1 MISYNNATN
10 NTQAKISIKEISI
23 KKLILSSLVFACIN
37 TSVEALENDG
47 SKPNDL
53 TPPKEVSQESQKNE
67 APKNEAPKNEVPKN
81 EVQRNEAQK
90 ETPQSN
96 QTPKEMKVKSVSYIG
111 LSYMSDMLANEI
123 VKIRVGDI
131 VDSKKID
138 TAVLALF
145 NQGYFK
151 DVYATF
157 EGGILEFHF
166 DEKARIAGVEI
177 KGYGTEKEKGE
188 LKSQMGIKK
197 GDTFDEQ
204 KLEHAKTA
212 LKTALEG
219 QGYYGSV
226 VEVRTQK
233 VSEGALLIVFDVNRG
248 DSIYIKQSIYEG
260 SAKLKRRM
268 IESLSAN
275 KQRDF
280 MGWMWG
286 LNDGKLRLDQLE
298 YDSLRIQ
305 DVYMRRGYLDAHI
318 SSPFLKTD
326 FSTHDAKLHY
336 KVKEGIQYR
345 ISDILIEIDNPVVP
359 LKTLEKALK
368 VKRKDVFN
376 IEHLR
381 ADAQI
386 LKTEIA
392 DKGYAFAVVK
402 PDLDKDEK
410 NGLVK
415 VIYRIEVGDMVYI
428 NDVIISGNQRTSDR
442 IIRRELL
449 LGPKDKYNLTKLR
462 NSENSLRR
470 LGFFSKVKIEEKRVN
485 SSLMDLLVS
494 VEEGRTGQLQFGLG
508 YGSYGGLMLNG
519 SVSERNLFGTGQS
532 MSLYANIATGGGR
545 SYPGMPRG
553 AGRMFAGNLSLTN
566 PRIFDS
572 WYSSTINLYAD
583 YRISYQYIQQGGGFG
598 VNVGRMLGN
607 RTHVSLGY
615 NLNVT
620 KLLGFSSP
628 LYNRYYSSVN
638 EVVAPRQCSTPA
650 SVIINR
656 LSGGR
661 TPLQPENCSNPGAI
675 TTSPEIKGIW
685 DRDYHTPI
693 TSSFTL
699 DVSYDNTDDYY
710 FPRNGVIFSSYATMS
725 GLPSSGTLNSW
736 NGLGGNVRNT
746 KVYGKFAAYHHLQ
759 KYLLID
765 LIARFKTQGGYIFRY
780 NTDDYLPLN
789 STFYMGGVT
798 TVRGFRNGSVTPKDE
813 FGLWLGGD
821 GIFTASTE
829 LSYGV
834 LKAAKMR
841 LAWFFDFGFLTFK
854 TPTRGS
860 FFYNAPFTTANF
872 KDYGV
877 IGAGFERATWRAST
891 GLQIEWI
898 SPMGPLVLIFPIAFF
913 NQWGDGN
920 GKKCKGLCFNP
931 NMGDYTQHFEF
942 SMGTRF

>member
-1 MISYNNATN
+1 M
-10 NTQAKISIKEISI
+10 
-23 KKLILSSLVFACIN
+23 KKLILSSLVFACMN

-53 TPPKEVSQESQKNE
+53 APPKEASQESQKNE
-67 APKNEAPKNEVPKN
+67 APKN

-90 ETPQSN
+90 ETPQSS
-96 QTPKEMKVKSVSYIG
+96 QTPKEMKVKSISYVG

-123 VKIRVGDI
+123 VKIRVGDM

-177 KGYGTEKEKGE
+177 KGYGTEKEKDG

-260 SAKLKRRM
+260 SDKLKRRV

-415 VIYRIEVGDMVYI
+415 VIYRIEVGDMVHI

-628 LYNRYYSSVN
+628 LYNRYYSSTKQIIIPSQPVC
-638 EVVAPRQCSTPA
+638 VSSLGLLLGLRQVQSCSTPG
-650 SVIINR
+650 STRV
-656 LSGGR
+656 GQ
-661 TPLQPENCSNPGAI
+661 TPPVTGL
-675 TTSPEIKGIW
+675 W

-780 NTDDYLPLN
+780 NTEDYLPLN

-798 TVRGFRNGSVTPKDE
+798 TVRGFRNGSITPKDE

-860 FFYNAPFTTANF
+860 FFYNAPTTTANF

-931 NMGDYTQHFEF
+931 NMDDYTQHFEF

>member
-1 MISYNNATN
+1 M
-10 NTQAKISIKEISI
+10 
-23 KKLILSSLVFACIN
+23 KKFILSSLVFACIN

-47 SKPNDL
+47 SKPSDL
-53 TPPKEVSQESQKNE
+53 TPPKEASQETPKSESQK
-67 APKNEAPKNEVPKN
+67 
-81 EVQRNEAQK
+81 NEAQK
-90 ETPQSN
+90 ETPQSS
-96 QTPKEMKVKSVSYIG
+96 QTPKEMKVKSISYVG

-177 KGYGTEKEKGE
+177 KGYGTEKEKDG

-226 VEVRTQK
+226 VEVRTEK

-298 YDSLRIQ
+298 YDSMRIQ

-628 LYNRYYSSVN
+628 LYNRYYSSTKQIIIPSQPVC
-638 EVVAPRQCSTPA
+638 VSSLGLLLGLRQVQSCSTPG
-650 SVIINR
+650 STRV
-656 LSGGR
+656 GQ
-661 TPLQPENCSNPGAI
+661 TPPVTGL
-675 TTSPEIKGIW
+675 W

-780 NTDDYLPLN
+780 NTEDYLPLN

-798 TVRGFRNGSVTPKDE
+798 TVRGFRNGSITPKDE

-860 FFYNAPFTTANF
+860 FFYNAPTTTANF

-931 NMGDYTQHFEF
+931 NMDDYTQHFEF

>member
-1 MISYNNATN
+1 M
-10 NTQAKISIKEISI
+10 

-47 SKPNDL
+47 SKSNDL
-53 TPPKEVSQESQKNE
+53 TPPKEASQESQRNE
-67 APKNEAPKNEVPKN
+67 APK
-81 EVQRNEAQK
+81 
-90 ETPQSN
+90 ETSQAN
-96 QTPKEMKVKSVSYIG
+96 QTPKEMKVKSISYIG

-157 EGGILEFHF
+157 ESGILEFHF

-177 KGYGTEKEKGE
+177 KGYGTEKEKDG

-583 YRISYQYIQQGGGFG
+583 YRISYQYVQQGGGFG

-628 LYNRYYSSVN
+628 LYNRYYSSTKQIIIPSQPVC
-638 EVVAPRQCSTPA
+638 VSSLGLLLGLRQVQSCSTPG
-650 SVIINR
+650 STRV
-656 LSGGR
+656 GQ
-661 TPLQPENCSNPGAI
+661 TPPVTGL
-675 TTSPEIKGIW
+675 W

-780 NTDDYLPLN
+780 NTEDYLPLN

-798 TVRGFRNGSVTPKDE
+798 TVRGFRNGSITPKDE

-860 FFYNAPFTTANF
+860 FFYNAPTTTANF

-931 NMGDYTQHFEF
+931 NMDDYTQHFEF

>member
-1 MISYNNATN
+1 M
-10 NTQAKISIKEISI
+10 
-23 KKLILSSLVFACIN
+23 N

-53 TPPKEVSQESQKNE
+53 TPPKEASQES
-67 APKNEAPKNEVPKN
+67 PKN

-96 QTPKEMKVKSVSYIG
+96 QTPKEMKVKSISYVG

-177 KGYGTEKEKGE
+177 KGYGTEKEKDG

-226 VEVRTQK
+226 VEVRTEK

-485 SSLMDLLVS
+485 SSLMDLLVN

-628 LYNRYYSSVN
+628 LYNRYYSSTKQIIIPSQPVC
-638 EVVAPRQCSTPA
+638 VSSLGLLLGLRQVQSCSTPG
-650 SVIINR
+650 STRV
-656 LSGGR
+656 GQ
-661 TPLQPENCSNPGAI
+661 TPPVTGL
-675 TTSPEIKGIW
+675 W

-780 NTDDYLPLN
+780 NTEDYLPLN

-798 TVRGFRNGSVTPKDE
+798 TVRGFRNGSITPKDE

-860 FFYNAPFTTANF
+860 FFYNAPTTTANF

-931 NMGDYTQHFEF
+931 NMDDYTQRFEF

>member
-1 MISYNNATN
+1 M
-10 NTQAKISIKEISI
+10 
-23 KKLILSSLVFACIN
+23 N

-47 SKPNDL
+47 SKPSDL
-53 TPPKEVSQESQKNE
+53 TPPKEASQESQ
-67 APKNEAPKNEVPKN
+67 
-81 EVQRNEAQK
+81 RNETQK

-96 QTPKEMKVKSVSYIG
+96 QTPKEMKVKSISYVG

-123 VKIRVGDI
+123 VKIRVGDM

-177 KGYGTEKEKGE
+177 KGYGTEKEKDG

-226 VEVRTQK
+226 VEVRTEK

-628 LYNRYYSSVN
+628 LYNRYYSSTKQIIIPSQPVC
-638 EVVAPRQCSTPA
+638 VSSLGLLLGLRQVQSCSTPG
-650 SVIINR
+650 STRV
-656 LSGGR
+656 GQ
-661 TPLQPENCSNPGAI
+661 TPPVTGL
-675 TTSPEIKGIW
+675 W

-780 NTDDYLPLN
+780 NTEDYLPLN

-798 TVRGFRNGSVTPKDE
+798 TVRGFRNGSITPKDG

-860 FFYNAPFTTANF
+860 FFYNAPTTTANF

-931 NMGDYTQHFEF
+931 NMDDYTQHFEF

>member
-1 MISYNNATN
+1 MLLT
-10 NTQAKISIKEISI
+10 TLKLKSIKEISI
-23 KKLILSSLVFACIN
+23 KKFILSSLVFACMN

-53 TPPKEVSQESQKNE
+53 TPPKEASQESQKNE
-67 APKNEAPKNEVPKN
+67 TPKN

-96 QTPKEMKVKSVSYIG
+96 QTPKEMKVKSISYVG

-177 KGYGTEKEKGE
+177 KGYGTEKEKDGI
-188 LKSQMGIKK
+188 KSQMGIKK

-226 VEVRTQK
+226 VEVRTEK

-260 SAKLKRRM
+260 SDKLKRRM

-298 YDSLRIQ
+298 YDSMRIQ

-628 LYNRYYSSVN
+628 LYNRYYSSTKQIIIPSQPVC
-638 EVVAPRQCSTPA
+638 VSSLGLLLGLRQVQSCSTPG
-650 SVIINR
+650 STRV
-656 LSGGR
+656 GQ
-661 TPLQPENCSNPGAI
+661 TPPVTGL
-675 TTSPEIKGIW
+675 W

-780 NTDDYLPLN
+780 NTEDYLPLN

-798 TVRGFRNGSVTPKDE
+798 TVRGFRNGSITPKDE

-860 FFYNAPFTTANF
+860 FFYNAPTTTANF

-931 NMGDYTQHFEF
+931 NMDDYTQHFEF

>member
-1 MISYNNATN
+1 M
-10 NTQAKISIKEISI
+10 
-23 KKLILSSLVFACIN
+23 KKFILSSLVFACMN

-53 TPPKEVSQESQKNE
+53 TPPKEASQESQRNE
-67 APKNEAPKNEVPKN
+67 APKN
-81 EVQRNEAQK
+81 EVQRNETQK
-90 ETPQSN
+90 ETPQSS
-96 QTPKEMKVKSVSYIG
+96 QTPKEMKVKSISYVG

-177 KGYGTEKEKGE
+177 KGYGTEKEKDG

-226 VEVRTQK
+226 VEVRTEK

-553 AGRMFAGNLSLTN
+553 AGRMFTGNLSLTN

-628 LYNRYYSSVN
+628 LYNRYYSSTKQIIIPSQPVC
-638 EVVAPRQCSTPA
+638 VSSLGLLLGLRQVQSCSTPG
-650 SVIINR
+650 STRV
-656 LSGGR
+656 GQ
-661 TPLQPENCSNPGAI
+661 TPPVTGL
-675 TTSPEIKGIW
+675 W

-780 NTDDYLPLN
+780 NTEDYLPLN

-798 TVRGFRNGSVTPKDE
+798 TVRGFRNGSITPKDE

-860 FFYNAPFTTANF
+860 FFYNAPTTTANF

-931 NMGDYTQHFEF
+931 NMDDYTQHFEF

>member
-1 MISYNNATN
+1 MLLT
-10 NTQAKISIKEISI
+10 TLKLKSIKEISI
-23 KKLILSSLVFACIN
+23 KKFILSSLVFACMN

-53 TPPKEVSQESQKNE
+53 TPPKEASQESQRNE
-67 APKNEAPKNEVPKN
+67 APKN

-96 QTPKEMKVKSVSYIG
+96 QTPKEMKVKSISYVG

-177 KGYGTEKEKGE
+177 KGYGTEKEKDG

-628 LYNRYYSSVN
+628 LYNRYYSSTKQIIIPSQPVC
-638 EVVAPRQCSTPA
+638 VSSLGLLLGLRQVQSCSTPG
-650 SVIINR
+650 STRV
-656 LSGGR
+656 GQ
-661 TPLQPENCSNPGAI
+661 TPPVTGL
-675 TTSPEIKGIW
+675 W

-780 NTDDYLPLN
+780 NTEDYLPLN

-798 TVRGFRNGSVTPKDE
+798 TVRGFRNGSITPKDE

-860 FFYNAPFTTANF
+860 FFYNAPTTTANF

-898 SPMGPLVLIFPIAFF
+898 SPMGPLVLIFPLAFF

-931 NMGDYTQHFEF
+931 NMDDYTQRFEF

>member
-1 MISYNNATN
+1 M
-10 NTQAKISIKEISI
+10 
-23 KKLILSSLVFACIN
+23 KKLILFSLVFACIN

-53 TPPKEVSQESQKNE
+53 TPPKEASQESQRNE
-67 APKNEAPKNEVPKN
+67 AQRNEAQRNEAQRN
-81 EVQRNEAQK
+81 EAQRNEAQK

-96 QTPKEMKVKSVSYIG
+96 QTPKEMKVKSISYVG

-157 EGGILEFHF
+157 ESGILEFHF

-177 KGYGTEKEKGE
+177 KGYGTEKEKDG

-226 VEVRTQK
+226 VEVRTEK

-628 LYNRYYSSVN
+628 LYNRYYSSTKQIIIPSQPVC
-638 EVVAPRQCSTPA
+638 VSSLGLLLGLRQVQSCSTPG
-650 SVIINR
+650 STRV
-656 LSGGR
+656 GQ
-661 TPLQPENCSNPGAI
+661 TPPVTGL
-675 TTSPEIKGIW
+675 W

-798 TVRGFRNGSVTPKDE
+798 TVRGFRNGSITPKDE

-860 FFYNAPFTTANF
+860 FFYNAPTTTANF

-931 NMGDYTQHFEF
+931 NMDDYTQHFEF

>member
-1 MISYNNATN
+1 M
-10 NTQAKISIKEISI
+10 
-23 KKLILSSLVFACIN
+23 N

-53 TPPKEVSQESQKNE
+53 TPPKEASQES
-67 APKNEAPKNEVPKN
+67 PKNEAPKN
-81 EVQRNEAQK
+81 EVQRNEAQN
-90 ETPQSN
+90 ETSQSN
-96 QTPKEMKVKSVSYIG
+96 QTPKEMKVKSISYVG

-226 VEVRTQK
+226 VEVRTEK

-628 LYNRYYSSVN
+628 LYNRYYSSTKQIIIPSQPVC
-638 EVVAPRQCSTPA
+638 VSSLGLLLGLRQVQSCSTPG
-650 SVIINR
+650 STRV
-656 LSGGR
+656 GQ
-661 TPLQPENCSNPGAI
+661 TPPVTGL
-675 TTSPEIKGIW
+675 W

-780 NTDDYLPLN
+780 NTEDYLPLN

-798 TVRGFRNGSVTPKDE
+798 TVRGFRNGSITPKDE

-860 FFYNAPFTTANF
+860 FFYNAPTTTANF

-913 NQWGDGN
+913 NQWGNGN
-920 GKKCKGLCFNP
+920 GKNCKGLCFNP
-931 NMGDYTQHFEF
+931 NMDDYTQHFEF

>member
-1 MISYNNATN
+1 M
-10 NTQAKISIKEISI
+10 
-23 KKLILSSLVFACIN
+23 N

-53 TPPKEVSQESQKNE
+53 TPPKEASQESQKNE
-67 APKNEAPKNEVPKN
+67 APKN

-96 QTPKEMKVKSVSYIG
+96 QTPKEMKVKSISYIG

-177 KGYGTEKEKGE
+177 KGYGTEKEKDG

-226 VEVRTQK
+226 VEVRTEK

-298 YDSLRIQ
+298 YDSMRIQ

-628 LYNRYYSSVN
+628 LYNRYYSSTKQIIIPSQPVC
-638 EVVAPRQCSTPA
+638 VSSLGLLLGLRQVQSCSTPG
-650 SVIINR
+650 STRV
-656 LSGGR
+656 GQ
-661 TPLQPENCSNPGAI
+661 TPPVTGL
-675 TTSPEIKGIW
+675 W

-780 NTDDYLPLN
+780 NTEDYLPLN

-798 TVRGFRNGSVTPKDE
+798 TVRGFRNGSITPKDE

-860 FFYNAPFTTANF
+860 FFYNAPTTTANF

-931 NMGDYTQHFEF
+931 NMDDYTQHFEF

>member
-1 MISYNNATN
+1 M
-10 NTQAKISIKEISI
+10 
-23 KKLILSSLVFACIN
+23 KKFILSSLVFACIN

-53 TPPKEVSQESQKNE
+53 TPPKEASQES
-67 APKNEAPKNEVPKN
+67 PKNETPKN

-96 QTPKEMKVKSVSYIG
+96 QTPKEMKVKSISYVG

-177 KGYGTEKEKGE
+177 KGYGTEKEKDG

-226 VEVRTQK
+226 VEVRTEK

-298 YDSLRIQ
+298 YDSMRIQ

-628 LYNRYYSSVN
+628 LYNRYYSSTKQIIIPSQPVC
-638 EVVAPRQCSTPA
+638 VSSLGLLLGLRQVQSCSTPG
-650 SVIINR
+650 STRV
-656 LSGGR
+656 GQ
-661 TPLQPENCSNPGAI
+661 TPPVTGL
-675 TTSPEIKGIW
+675 W

-746 KVYGKFAAYHHLQ
+746 KIYGKFAAYHHLQ

-780 NTDDYLPLN
+780 NTNDYLPLN

-798 TVRGFRNGSVTPKDE
+798 TVRGFRNGSITPKDE

-860 FFYNAPFTTANF
+860 FFYNAPTTTANF

-931 NMGDYTQHFEF
+931 NMDDYTQHFEF

>member
-1 MISYNNATN
+1 M
-10 NTQAKISIKEISI
+10 
-23 KKLILSSLVFACIN
+23 KKFILSSLVFACMN

-67 APKNEAPKNEVPKN
+67 APKNE
-81 EVQRNEAQK
+81 VQRNEAQK
-90 ETPQSN
+90 ETLQSN
-96 QTPKEMKVKSVSYIG
+96 QTPKEMKVKSISYVG

-177 KGYGTEKEKGE
+177 KGYGTEKEKDG

-226 VEVRTQK
+226 VEVRTEK

-628 LYNRYYSSVN
+628 LYNRYYSSTKQIIIPSQPVC
-638 EVVAPRQCSTPA
+638 VSSLGLLLGLRQVQSCSTPG
-650 SVIINR
+650 STRV
-656 LSGGR
+656 GQ
-661 TPLQPENCSNPGAI
+661 TPPVTGL
-675 TTSPEIKGIW
+675 W

-780 NTDDYLPLN
+780 NTEDYLPLN

-798 TVRGFRNGSVTPKDE
+798 TVRGFRNGSITPKDE

-860 FFYNAPFTTANF
+860 FFYNAPTTTANF

-931 NMGDYTQHFEF
+931 NMDDYTQHFEF
-942 SMGTRF
+942 SIGTRF

>member
-1 MISYNNATN
+1 M
-10 NTQAKISIKEISI
+10 

-53 TPPKEVSQESQKNE
+53 TPPKEVSQE
-67 APKNEAPKNEVPKN
+67 APKNEAPK
-81 EVQRNEAQK
+81 
-90 ETPQSN
+90 ETSQSN
-96 QTPKEMKVKSVSYIG
+96 QTPKEMKVKSISYVG

-177 KGYGTEKEKGE
+177 KGYGTEKEKDG

-628 LYNRYYSSVN
+628 LYNRYYSSTKQIIIPSQPVC
-638 EVVAPRQCSTPA
+638 VSSLGLLLGLRQVQSCSTPG
-650 SVIINR
+650 STRV
-656 LSGGR
+656 GQ
-661 TPLQPENCSNPGAI
+661 TPPVTGL
-675 TTSPEIKGIW
+675 W

-780 NTDDYLPLN
+780 NTEDYLPLN

-798 TVRGFRNGSVTPKDE
+798 TVRGFRNGSITPKDE

-860 FFYNAPFTTANF
+860 FFYNAPTTTANF

-931 NMGDYTQHFEF
+931 NMDDYTQHFEF

>member
-1 MISYNNATN
+1 M
-10 NTQAKISIKEISI
+10 
-23 KKLILSSLVFACIN
+23 KKFILSSLVFACIN
-37 TSVEALENDG
+37 TSVEALENNG
-47 SKPNDL
+47 SKPSDL
-53 TPPKEVSQESQKNE
+53 TPPKEAEAQKN
-67 APKNEAPKNEVPKN
+67 K
-81 EVQRNEAQK
+81 AQK
-90 ETPQSN
+90 ETPQSS
-96 QTPKEMKVKSVSYIG
+96 QTPKEMKVKSISYVG

-177 KGYGTEKEKGE
+177 KGYGTEKEKDG

-226 VEVRTQK
+226 VEVRTEK

-298 YDSLRIQ
+298 YDSMRIQ

-628 LYNRYYSSVN
+628 LYNRYYSSTKQIIIPSQPVC
-638 EVVAPRQCSTPA
+638 VSSLGLLLGLRQVQSCSTPG
-650 SVIINR
+650 STRV
-656 LSGGR
+656 GQ
-661 TPLQPENCSNPGAI
+661 TPPVTGL
-675 TTSPEIKGIW
+675 W

-780 NTDDYLPLN
+780 NTEDYLPLN

-798 TVRGFRNGSVTPKDE
+798 TVRGFRNGSITPKDE

-860 FFYNAPFTTANF
+860 FFYNAPTTTANF

-931 NMGDYTQHFEF
+931 NMDDYTQHFEF

>member
-1 MISYNNATN
+1 MLLT
-10 NTQAKISIKEISI
+10 TLKLKSIEEISI
-23 KKLILSSLVFACIN
+23 KKFILSSLVFACIN

-53 TPPKEVSQESQKNE
+53 TPPKEASQKS
-67 APKNEAPKNEVPKN
+67 PKNEAPNE
-81 EVQRNEAQK
+81 
-90 ETPQSN
+90 TSQSN
-96 QTPKEMKVKSVSYIG
+96 QTPKEMKVKSISYIG

-157 EGGILEFHF
+157 ENGILEFHF

-177 KGYGTEKEKGE
+177 KGYGTEKEKDG

-260 SAKLKRRM
+260 SDKLKRRV

-336 KVKEGIQYR
+336 KVKEGVQYR

-415 VIYRIEVGDMVYI
+415 VIYRIEVGDMVHI

-628 LYNRYYSSVN
+628 LYNRYYSSTKQIIIPSQPVC
-638 EVVAPRQCSTPA
+638 VSSLGLLLGLRQVQSCSTPG
-650 SVIINR
+650 STRV
-656 LSGGR
+656 GQ
-661 TPLQPENCSNPGAI
+661 TPPVTGL
-675 TTSPEIKGIW
+675 W

-780 NTDDYLPLN
+780 NTEDYLPLN

-798 TVRGFRNGSVTPKDE
+798 TVRGFRNGSITPKDE

-860 FFYNAPFTTANF
+860 FFYNAPVTPANF

-931 NMGDYTQHFEF
+931 NMDDYTQHFEF

>member
-1 MISYNNATN
+1 M
-10 NTQAKISIKEISI
+10 
-23 KKLILSSLVFACIN
+23 KKFILSSLVFACIN

-53 TPPKEVSQESQKNE
+53 TPPKEASQESQRNE
-67 APKNEAPKNEVPKN
+67 APRNEAP
-81 EVQRNEAQK
+81 K
-90 ETPQSN
+90 ETPQSS
-96 QTPKEMKVKSVSYIG
+96 QTPKEMKVKSISYVG

-177 KGYGTEKEKGE
+177 KGYGTEKEKDG

-226 VEVRTQK
+226 VEVRTEK

-298 YDSLRIQ
+298 YDSMRIQ

-628 LYNRYYSSVN
+628 LYNRYYSSTKQIIIPSQPVC
-638 EVVAPRQCSTPA
+638 VSSLGLLLGLRQVQSCSTPG
-650 SVIINR
+650 STRV
-656 LSGGR
+656 GQ
-661 TPLQPENCSNPGAI
+661 TPPVTGL
-675 TTSPEIKGIW
+675 W

-780 NTDDYLPLN
+780 NTEDYLPLN

-798 TVRGFRNGSVTPKDE
+798 TVRGFRNGSITPKDE

-860 FFYNAPFTTANF
+860 FFYNAPTTTANF

-931 NMGDYTQHFEF
+931 NMDDYTQRFEF

>member
-1 MISYNNATN
+1 M
-10 NTQAKISIKEISI
+10 
-23 KKLILSSLVFACIN
+23 N

-47 SKPNDL
+47 SKSNDL
-53 TPPKEVSQESQKNE
+53 TPPKEVSQESQRNE
-67 APKNEAPKNEVPKN
+67 APK
-81 EVQRNEAQK
+81 NEAQK

-96 QTPKEMKVKSVSYIG
+96 QTPKEMKVKSISYVG

-157 EGGILEFHF
+157 ESGILEFHF

-177 KGYGTEKEKGE
+177 KGYGTEKEKDG

-226 VEVRTQK
+226 VEVRTEK

-298 YDSLRIQ
+298 YDSMRIQ

-628 LYNRYYSSVN
+628 LYNRYYSSTKQIIIPSQPVC
-638 EVVAPRQCSTPA
+638 VSSLGLLLGLRQVQSCSTPG
-650 SVIINR
+650 STRV
-656 LSGGR
+656 GQ
-661 TPLQPENCSNPGAI
+661 TPPVTGL
-675 TTSPEIKGIW
+675 W

-780 NTDDYLPLN
+780 NTEDYLPLN

-798 TVRGFRNGSVTPKDE
+798 TVRGFRNGSITPKDE

-860 FFYNAPFTTANF
+860 FFYNAPTTTANF

-931 NMGDYTQHFEF
+931 NMDDYTQHFEF

>member
-1 MISYNNATN
+1 MLLT
-10 NTQAKISIKEISI
+10 TLKLKSIKEISI
-23 KKLILSSLVFACIN
+23 KKFILLSLVFACIN

-53 TPPKEVSQESQKNE
+53 TPPKEASQESQRNE
-67 APKNEAPKNEVPKN
+67 APKN

-96 QTPKEMKVKSVSYIG
+96 QTPKEMKVKSISYVG

-177 KGYGTEKEKGE
+177 KGYGTEKEKDG

-226 VEVRTQK
+226 VEVRTEK

-260 SAKLKRRM
+260 STKLKRRM

-298 YDSLRIQ
+298 YDSMRIQ

-628 LYNRYYSSVN
+628 LYNRYYSSTKQIIIPSQPVC
-638 EVVAPRQCSTPA
+638 VSSLGLLLGLRQVQSCSTPG
-650 SVIINR
+650 STRV
-656 LSGGR
+656 GQ
-661 TPLQPENCSNPGAI
+661 TPPVTGL
-675 TTSPEIKGIW
+675 W

-780 NTDDYLPLN
+780 NTEDYLPLN

-798 TVRGFRNGSVTPKDE
+798 TVRGFRNGSITPKDE

-860 FFYNAPFTTANF
+860 FFYNAPTTTANF

-931 NMGDYTQHFEF
+931 NMDDYTQHFEF

>member
-1 MISYNNATN
+1 MLPT
-10 NTQAKISIKEISI
+10 TLKLKSIKEISI
-23 KKLILSSLVFACIN
+23 KKFILSSLVFACMN

-53 TPPKEVSQESQKNE
+53 TPPKEASQESQRNE
-67 APKNEAPKNEVPKN
+67 APKN

-96 QTPKEMKVKSVSYIG
+96 QTPKEMKVKSISYVG

-177 KGYGTEKEKGE
+177 KGYGTEKEKDG

-226 VEVRTQK
+226 VEVRTEK

-298 YDSLRIQ
+298 YDSMRIQ

-628 LYNRYYSSVN
+628 LYNRYYSSTKQIIIPSQPVC
-638 EVVAPRQCSTPA
+638 VSSLGLLLGLRQVQSCSTPG
-650 SVIINR
+650 STRV
-656 LSGGR
+656 GQ
-661 TPLQPENCSNPGAI
+661 TPPVTGL
-675 TTSPEIKGIW
+675 W

-780 NTDDYLPLN
+780 NTEDYLPLN

-798 TVRGFRNGSVTPKDE
+798 TVRGFRNGSITPKDE

-860 FFYNAPFTTANF
+860 FFYNAPTTTANF

-931 NMGDYTQHFEF
+931 NMDDYTQHFEF

>member
-1 MISYNNATN
+1 M
-10 NTQAKISIKEISI
+10 
-23 KKLILSSLVFACIN
+23 N

-53 TPPKEVSQESQKNE
+53 TPPKEAE
-67 APKNEAPKNEVPKN
+67 APK
-81 EVQRNEAQK
+81 NEAQK
-90 ETPQSN
+90 ETPQSS
-96 QTPKEMKVKSVSYIG
+96 QTPKEMKVKSISYIG

-177 KGYGTEKEKGE
+177 KGYGTEKEKDG

-226 VEVRTQK
+226 VEVRTEK

-298 YDSLRIQ
+298 YDSMRIQ

-628 LYNRYYSSVN
+628 LYNRYYSSTKQIIIPSQPVC
-638 EVVAPRQCSTPA
+638 VSSLGLLLGLRQVQSCSTPG
-650 SVIINR
+650 STRV
-656 LSGGR
+656 GQ
-661 TPLQPENCSNPGAI
+661 TPPVTGL
-675 TTSPEIKGIW
+675 W

-798 TVRGFRNGSVTPKDE
+798 TVRGFRNGSITPKDE

-860 FFYNAPFTTANF
+860 FFYNAPTTTANF

-931 NMGDYTQHFEF
+931 NMDDYTQHFEF

>member
-1 MISYNNATN
+1 M
-10 NTQAKISIKEISI
+10 
-23 KKLILSSLVFACIN
+23 KKFILSSLVFACIN
-37 TSVEALENDG
+37 TGVEALENDG

-53 TPPKEVSQESQKNE
+53 TPPKEASQESQRNE
-67 APKNEAPKNEVPKN
+67 APKN
-81 EVQRNEAQK
+81 EVQRNEAQNQ
-90 ETPQSN
+90 TSQSN
-96 QTPKEMKVKSVSYIG
+96 QTPKEMKVKSISYIG

-123 VKIRVGDI
+123 VKIRVGDM

-157 EGGILEFHF
+157 ENGILEFHF

-177 KGYGTEKEKGE
+177 KGYGTEKEKDG

-260 SAKLKRRM
+260 SDKLKRRV

-359 LKTLEKALK
+359 LKTLEKVLK

-628 LYNRYYSSVN
+628 LYNRYYSSTKQIIIPSQPVC
-638 EVVAPRQCSTPA
+638 VSSLGLLLGLRQVQSCSTPG
-650 SVIINR
+650 STRV
-656 LSGGR
+656 GQ
-661 TPLQPENCSNPGAI
+661 TPPVTGL
-675 TTSPEIKGIW
+675 W

-780 NTDDYLPLN
+780 NTEDYLPLN

-798 TVRGFRNGSVTPKDE
+798 TVRGFRNGSITPKDE

-860 FFYNAPFTTANF
+860 FFYNAPTTTANF

-931 NMGDYTQHFEF
+931 NMDDYTQHFEF
-942 SMGTRF
+942 SIGTRF

>member
-1 MISYNNATN
+1 M
-10 NTQAKISIKEISI
+10 
-23 KKLILSSLVFACIN
+23 N
-37 TSVEALENDG
+37 TSVEALENNG

-53 TPPKEVSQESQKNE
+53 TPPKEASQESQKNE
-67 APKNEAPKNEVPKN
+67 APKN

-96 QTPKEMKVKSVSYIG
+96 QTPKEMKVKSISYIG

-177 KGYGTEKEKGE
+177 KGYGTEKEKDG

-226 VEVRTQK
+226 VEVRTEK

-598 VNVGRMLGN
+598 VNIGRMLGN

-615 NLNVT
+615 NLNIT

-628 LYNRYYSSVN
+628 LYNRYYSSTKQIIIPSQPVC
-638 EVVAPRQCSTPA
+638 VSSLGLLLGLRQVQSCSTPG
-650 SVIINR
+650 STRV
-656 LSGGR
+656 GQ
-661 TPLQPENCSNPGAI
+661 TPPVTGL
-675 TTSPEIKGIW
+675 W

-780 NTDDYLPLN
+780 NTEDYLPLN

-798 TVRGFRNGSVTPKDE
+798 TVRGFRNGSITPKDE

-860 FFYNAPFTTANF
+860 FFYNAPTTTANF

-931 NMGDYTQHFEF
+931 NMDDYTQRFEF

>member
-1 MISYNNATN
+1 M
-10 NTQAKISIKEISI
+10 
-23 KKLILSSLVFACIN
+23 N
-37 TSVEALENDG
+37 TSVEALENNG

-53 TPPKEVSQESQKNE
+53 ASPKEVSQE
-67 APKNEAPKNEVPKN
+67 APKN

-90 ETPQSN
+90 ETPQSS
-96 QTPKEMKVKSVSYIG
+96 QTPKEMKVKSISYVG

-177 KGYGTEKEKGE
+177 KGYGTEKEKDG

-226 VEVRTQK
+226 VEVRTEK

-298 YDSLRIQ
+298 YDSMRIQ

-628 LYNRYYSSVN
+628 LYNRYYSSTKQIIIPSQPVC
-638 EVVAPRQCSTPA
+638 VSSLGLLLGLRQVQSCSTPG
-650 SVIINR
+650 STRV
-656 LSGGR
+656 GQ
-661 TPLQPENCSNPGAI
+661 TPPVTGL
-675 TTSPEIKGIW
+675 W

-780 NTDDYLPLN
+780 NTEDYLPLN

-798 TVRGFRNGSVTPKDE
+798 TVRGFRNGSITPKDE

-860 FFYNAPFTTANF
+860 FFYNAPTTTANF

-931 NMGDYTQHFEF
+931 NMDDYTQHFEF

>member
-1 MISYNNATN
+1 M
-10 NTQAKISIKEISI
+10 
-23 KKLILSSLVFACIN
+23 KKFILSSLVFACIN
-37 TSVEALENDG
+37 TSVEALENGG

-53 TPPKEVSQESQKNE
+53 TPPKEASQESQRNE
-67 APKNEAPKNEVPKN
+67 APKN

-96 QTPKEMKVKSVSYIG
+96 QTPKEMKVKSVSYVG

-177 KGYGTEKEKGE
+177 KGYGTEKEKDG

-226 VEVRTQK
+226 VEVRTEK

-298 YDSLRIQ
+298 YDSMRIQ

-628 LYNRYYSSVN
+628 LYNRYYSSTKQIIIPSQPVC
-638 EVVAPRQCSTPA
+638 VSSLGLLLGLRQVQSCSIPGSTRVGQTPP
-650 SVIINR
+650 VTG
-656 LSGGR
+656 L
-661 TPLQPENCSNPGAI
+661 
-675 TTSPEIKGIW
+675 W

-693 TSSFTL
+693 ISSFTL

-780 NTDDYLPLN
+780 NTEDYLPLN

-798 TVRGFRNGSVTPKDE
+798 TVRGFRNGSITPKDE

-860 FFYNAPFTTANF
+860 FFYNAPTTTANF

-931 NMGDYTQHFEF
+931 NMDDYTQHFEF

>member
-1 MISYNNATN
+1 MYGSVGAKAIESQSSPISANSLLQGDSSSAPIPKEERVKSISY
-10 NTQAKISIKEISI
+10 
-23 KKLILSSLVFACIN
+23 V
-37 TSVEALENDG
+37 
-47 SKPNDL
+47 
-53 TPPKEVSQESQKNE
+53 
-67 APKNEAPKNEVPKN
+67 
-81 EVQRNEAQK
+81 
-90 ETPQSN
+90 
-96 QTPKEMKVKSVSYIG
+96 G

-123 VKIRVGDI
+123 VKIRIGDI
-131 VDSKKID
+131 LDSKKID

-157 EGGILEFHF
+157 ENGMLEFHF
-166 DEKARIAGVEI
+166 DEKPRIAGVEI
-177 KGYGTEKEKGE
+177 KGYGSEKEKE
-188 LKSQMGIKK
+188 TIKSQMGIKK
-197 GDTFDEQ
+197 GDTFDDQ
-204 KLEHAKTA
+204 KLEHAKAT
-212 LKTALEG
+212 LKAALES

-226 VEVRTQK
+226 VEARKEK
-233 VSEGALLIVFDVNRG
+233 VSEGAFLVVFDVNKG
-248 DSIYIKQSIYEG
+248 GSIHIKQSIYEG
-260 SAKLKRRM
+260 SAKLKHRV

-275 KQRDF
+275 KQRDPL
-280 MGWMWG
+280 GWLWG

-298 YDSLRIQ
+298 YDSMRIQ
-305 DVYMRRGYLDAHI
+305 DVYMRRGFLDANI

-326 FSTHDAKLHY
+326 FATRNAQLHY

-345 ISDILIEIDNPVVP
+345 VSDILIEIDNPVVP
-359 LKTLEKALK
+359 LAKLEKVLK
-368 VKRKDVFN
+368 IKRKDVFN

-415 VIYRIEVGDMVYI
+415 VIYRIQVGDMVYI

-449 LGPKDKYNLTKLR
+449 LGPKDKYSLSKLR
-462 NSENSLRR
+462 NSESSLRR

-532 MSLYANIATGGGR
+532 VSLYANIATGGGYR
-545 SYPGMPRG
+545 YPGMPKG
-553 AGRMFAGNLSLTN
+553 AGRMLSANVSLRN

-572 WYSSTINLYAD
+572 WYSSTINLYAN
-583 YRISYQYIQQGGGFG
+583 YRVSYMYIMQGGGFG
-598 VNVGRMLGN
+598 VNIGRMLGN
-607 RTHVSLGY
+607 RTHISLGY
-615 NLNVT
+615 NLNVS
-620 KLLGFSSP
+620 KLMGFASP
-628 LYNRYYSSVN
+628 LYNTFYSSKN
-638 EVVAPRQCSTPA
+638 T
-650 SVIINR
+650 IIKGPDGNPYPN
-656 LSGGR
+656 LEDPGCTYTGGR
-661 TPLQPENCSNPGAI
+661 VGTYNIGGYNVTCTAQHGL
-675 TTSPEIKGIW
+675 W
-685 DRDYHTPI
+685 DKSYHTPI
-693 TSSFTL
+693 TSSFTFDL
-699 DVSYDNTDDYY
+699 GYDNTDDYY
-710 FPRNGVIFSSYATMS
+710 FPKNGVIFNSYVTMA
-725 GLPSSGTLNSW
+725 GLPSAGGINSW

-746 KVYGKFAAYHHLQ
+746 KVYGKFSAYHHLQ

-780 NTDDYLPLN
+780 NTEDFLPMN

-798 TVRGFRNGSVTPKDE
+798 TVRGFRNGSVTPK
-813 FGLWLGGD
+813 GLGGMWLGGD

-854 TPTRGS
+854 TDSKYNTVYGQRLG
-860 FFYNAPFTTANF
+860 FWQNAPYVNANF

-877 IGAGFERATWRAST
+877 VGAGYEHATWRAST

-913 NQWGDGN
+913 NQFGGTKSDG
-920 GKKCKGLCFNP
+920 KPCKGLCFNP
-931 NMGDYTQHFEF
+931 GMEDYTQRFEF

>member
-1 MISYNNATN
+1 M
-10 NTQAKISIKEISI
+10 
-23 KKLILSSLVFACIN
+23 KKFILSSLVFACIN

-53 TPPKEVSQESQKNE
+53 TPPKEVSQESQ
-67 APKNEAPKNEVPKN
+67 
-81 EVQRNEAQK
+81 RNEAQK

-96 QTPKEMKVKSVSYIG
+96 QTPKEMKVKSVSYVG

-177 KGYGTEKEKGE
+177 KGYGTEKEKDGI
-188 LKSQMGIKK
+188 KSQMGIKK

-260 SAKLKRRM
+260 STKLKRRM

-336 KVKEGIQYR
+336 KVKEGIQYK

-532 MSLYANIATGGGR
+532 VSLYANIATGGGR
-545 SYPGMPRG
+545 SYPGMPKG

-583 YRISYQYIQQGGGFG
+583 YRVSYQYIQQGGGFG

-628 LYNRYYSSVN
+628 LYNRYYSSTKQIIIPSQPVC
-638 EVVAPRQCSTPA
+638 VSRLGLLLGLRQVQSCSAPGSIRVGQTPP
-650 SVIINR
+650 VTG
-656 LSGGR
+656 L
-661 TPLQPENCSNPGAI
+661 
-675 TTSPEIKGIW
+675 W

-780 NTDDYLPLN
+780 NTEDYLPLN

-798 TVRGFRNGSVTPKDE
+798 TVRGFRNGSITPKDE

-860 FFYNAPFTTANF
+860 FFYNAPTTTANF

-931 NMGDYTQHFEF
+931 NMDDYTQHFEF

>member
-1 MISYNNATN
+1 MLLT
-10 NTQAKISIKEISI
+10 TLKLKSIKEISI
-23 KKLILSSLVFACIN
+23 KKFILSSLVFACIN

-53 TPPKEVSQESQKNE
+53 TPPKEASQES
-67 APKNEAPKNEVPKN
+67 
-81 EVQRNEAQK
+81 QRNEAQK
-90 ETPQSN
+90 ETPQSS
-96 QTPKEMKVKSVSYIG
+96 QTPKEMKVKSISYVG

-123 VKIRVGDI
+123 VKIRVGDM

-157 EGGILEFHF
+157 ESGILEFHF

-177 KGYGTEKEKGE
+177 KGYGTEKEKDG

-226 VEVRTQK
+226 VEVRTEK

-298 YDSLRIQ
+298 YDSMRIQ

-368 VKRKDVFN
+368 VKRKDIFN

-628 LYNRYYSSVN
+628 LYNRYYSSTKQIIIPSQPVC
-638 EVVAPRQCSTPA
+638 VSSLGLLLGLRQVQSCSTPG
-650 SVIINR
+650 STRV
-656 LSGGR
+656 GQ
-661 TPLQPENCSNPGAI
+661 TPPVTGL
-675 TTSPEIKGIW
+675 W

-780 NTDDYLPLN
+780 NTEDYLPLN

-798 TVRGFRNGSVTPKDE
+798 TVRGFRNGSITPKDE

-860 FFYNAPFTTANF
+860 FFYNAPTTTANF

-898 SPMGPLVLIFPIAFF
+898 SPMGPLVLIFPLAFF

-931 NMGDYTQHFEF
+931 NMDDYTQRFEF

>member
-1 MISYNNATN
+1 MLLT
-10 NTQAKISIKEISI
+10 TLKLKSIKEISI
-23 KKLILSSLVFACIN
+23 KKFILSSLVFACMN

-53 TPPKEVSQESQKNE
+53 TPPKEASQES
-67 APKNEAPKNEVPKN
+67 PKNEAPKN

-96 QTPKEMKVKSVSYIG
+96 QTPKEMKVKSISYVG

-157 EGGILEFHF
+157 ESGILEFHF

-177 KGYGTEKEKGE
+177 KGYGTEKEKDG

-628 LYNRYYSSVN
+628 LYNRYYSSTKQIIIPSQPVC
-638 EVVAPRQCSTPA
+638 VSSLGLLLGLRQVQSCSTPG
-650 SVIINR
+650 STRV
-656 LSGGR
+656 GQ
-661 TPLQPENCSNPGAI
+661 TPPVTGL
-675 TTSPEIKGIW
+675 W

-780 NTDDYLPLN
+780 NTEDYLPLN

-798 TVRGFRNGSVTPKDE
+798 TVRGFRNGSITPKDE

-860 FFYNAPFTTANF
+860 FFYNAPTTTANF

-931 NMGDYTQHFEF
+931 NMDDYTQHFEF

>member
-1 MISYNNATN
+1 MLLT
-10 NTQAKISIKEISI
+10 TLKLKSIKEISI

-53 TPPKEVSQESQKNE
+53 TSPKEASQES
-67 APKNEAPKNEVPKN
+67 
-81 EVQRNEAQK
+81 QRNEAQK
-90 ETPQSN
+90 ETPQSS
-96 QTPKEMKVKSVSYIG
+96 QTLKEMKVKSISYIG

-157 EGGILEFHF
+157 ESGILEFHF

-177 KGYGTEKEKGE
+177 KGYGTEKEKDG

-226 VEVRTQK
+226 VEVRTEK

-298 YDSLRIQ
+298 YDSMRIQ

-532 MSLYANIATGGGR
+532 VSLYANIATGGGR
-545 SYPGMPRG
+545 SYPGMPKG

-583 YRISYQYIQQGGGFG
+583 YRVSYQYIQQGGGFG

-628 LYNRYYSSVN
+628 IYNRYYSSTKQIIIPSQPVC
-638 EVVAPRQCSTPA
+638 VSSLGLLLGLRQVQSCSTPG
-650 SVIINR
+650 SIRV
-656 LSGGR
+656 GQ
-661 TPLQPENCSNPGAI
+661 TPPVTGL
-675 TTSPEIKGIW
+675 W

-693 TSSFTL
+693 TSSFTFDL
-699 DVSYDNTDDYY
+699 SYDNTDDYY
-710 FPRNGVIFSSYATMS
+710 FPRNGIIFNSYATMA
-725 GLPSSGTLNSW
+725 GLPGAGTLNSW

-780 NTDDYLPLN
+780 NTEDYLPLN

-798 TVRGFRNGSVTPKDE
+798 TVRGFRNGSITPKDE

-860 FFYNAPFTTANF
+860 FFYNAPTTTANF

-931 NMGDYTQHFEF
+931 NMDDYTQHFEF

>member
-1 MISYNNATN
+1 
-10 NTQAKISIKEISI
+10 
-23 KKLILSSLVFACIN
+23 
-37 TSVEALENDG
+37 
-47 SKPNDL
+47 
-53 TPPKEVSQESQKNE
+53 
-67 APKNEAPKNEVPKN
+67 
-81 EVQRNEAQK
+81 
-90 ETPQSN
+90 
-96 QTPKEMKVKSVSYIG
+96 MKVKSVSYIG

-177 KGYGTEKEKGE
+177 KGYGTEKEKDG

-298 YDSLRIQ
+298 YDSMRIQ

-583 YRISYQYIQQGGGFG
+583 YRISYQYVQQGGGFG

-638 EVVAPRQCSTPA
+638 EVVAPRQCSTSA

-710 FPRNGVIFSSYATMS
+710 FPRNGVIFSSYATMSGLPSSGTLNTWNGLGANVRNTKVYGKFTAYHHFQQYLLIALIARFKPQGGYIFRYNTDDYYVPRNGVIFSSYATMS

-931 NMGDYTQHFEF
+931 NMNDYTQHFEF

>member
-1 MISYNNATN
+1 MLLT
-10 NTQAKISIKEISI
+10 TLKLKSIKEISI

-53 TPPKEVSQESQKNE
+53 TSPKEASQESQKNE
-67 APKNEAPKNEVPKN
+67 APKN

-90 ETPQSN
+90 ETPQSS
-96 QTPKEMKVKSVSYIG
+96 QTPKEMKVKSISYIG

-123 VKIRVGDI
+123 VKIRVGDM

-157 EGGILEFHF
+157 ENGILEFHF

-177 KGYGTEKEKGE
+177 KGYGTEKEKDG

-226 VEVRTQK
+226 VEVRTEK

-260 SAKLKRRM
+260 SDKLKRRV

-298 YDSLRIQ
+298 YDSMRIQ

-545 SYPGMPRG
+545 SYPGMPKG

-628 LYNRYYSSVN
+628 LYNRYYSSTKQIIIPSQPVC
-638 EVVAPRQCSTPA
+638 VSSLGLLLGLRQVQSCSTPG
-650 SVIINR
+650 STRV
-656 LSGGR
+656 GQ
-661 TPLQPENCSNPGAI
+661 TPPVTGL
-675 TTSPEIKGIW
+675 W

-780 NTDDYLPLN
+780 NTEDYLPLN

-798 TVRGFRNGSVTPKDE
+798 TVRGFRNGSITPKDE

-860 FFYNAPFTTANF
+860 FFYNAPTTTANF

-931 NMGDYTQHFEF
+931 NMDDYTQHFEF

>member
-1 MISYNNATN
+1 MLLT
-10 NTQAKISIKEISI
+10 TLKLKSIKEISI
-23 KKLILSSLVFACIN
+23 KKFILSSLVFACMN

-53 TPPKEVSQESQKNE
+53 TPPKEVSQESQRNE
-67 APKNEAPKNEVPKN
+67 APKN

-90 ETPQSN
+90 ETTQSS
-96 QTPKEMKVKSVSYIG
+96 QTPKEMKVKSISYVG

-157 EGGILEFHF
+157 ESGILEFHF

-177 KGYGTEKEKGE
+177 KGYGTEKEKDG

-226 VEVRTQK
+226 VEVRTEK

-260 SAKLKRRM
+260 SAKLKRRL

-628 LYNRYYSSVN
+628 LYNRYYSSTKQIIIPSQPVC
-638 EVVAPRQCSTPA
+638 VSSLGLLLGLRQVQSCSTPG
-650 SVIINR
+650 STRV
-656 LSGGR
+656 GQ
-661 TPLQPENCSNPGAI
+661 TPPVTGL
-675 TTSPEIKGIW
+675 W

-780 NTDDYLPLN
+780 NTEDYLPLN

-798 TVRGFRNGSVTPKDE
+798 TVRGFRNGSITPKDE

-860 FFYNAPFTTANF
+860 FFYNAPTTTANF

-931 NMGDYTQHFEF
+931 NMDDYTQHFEF

>member
-1 MISYNNATN
+1 M
-10 NTQAKISIKEISI
+10 
-23 KKLILSSLVFACIN
+23 N

-53 TPPKEVSQESQKNE
+53 TPPKEASQESQRNE
-67 APKNEAPKNEVPKN
+67 APKN

-96 QTPKEMKVKSVSYIG
+96 QTPKEMKVKSISYVG

-177 KGYGTEKEKGE
+177 KGYGTEKEKDG

-226 VEVRTQK
+226 VEVRTEK

-519 SVSERNLFGTGQS
+519 SVSERNLFGTGQN

-583 YRISYQYIQQGGGFG
+583 YRVSYQYIQQGGGFG

-628 LYNRYYSSVN
+628 LYNRYYSSTKQIIIPSQPVC
-638 EVVAPRQCSTPA
+638 VSSLGLLLGLRQVQSCSTPG
-650 SVIINR
+650 STRV
-656 LSGGR
+656 GQ
-661 TPLQPENCSNPGAI
+661 TPPVTGL
-675 TTSPEIKGIW
+675 W

-780 NTDDYLPLN
+780 NTEDYLPLN

-798 TVRGFRNGSVTPKDE
+798 TVRGFRNGSITPKDE

-860 FFYNAPFTTANF
+860 FFYNAPTTTANF

-913 NQWGDGN
+913 NQWGNGN

-931 NMGDYTQHFEF
+931 NMDDYTQHFEF

>member
-1 MISYNNATN
+1 M
-10 NTQAKISIKEISI
+10 
-23 KKLILSSLVFACIN
+23 KKLILSSLVFACMN

-53 TPPKEVSQESQKNE
+53 TPPKGASQESQRNE
-67 APKNEAPKNEVPKN
+67 APKN

-90 ETPQSN
+90 ETSQSN
-96 QTPKEMKVKSVSYIG
+96 QTPKEMKVKSISYIG

-177 KGYGTEKEKGE
+177 KGYGTEKEKDG

-226 VEVRTQK
+226 VEVRTEK

-628 LYNRYYSSVN
+628 LYNRYYSSTKQIIIPSQPVC
-638 EVVAPRQCSTPA
+638 VSSLGLLLGLRQVQSCSTPG
-650 SVIINR
+650 STRV
-656 LSGGR
+656 GQ
-661 TPLQPENCSNPGAI
+661 TPPVTGL
-675 TTSPEIKGIW
+675 W

-798 TVRGFRNGSVTPKDE
+798 TVRGFRNGSITPKDE

-860 FFYNAPFTTANF
+860 FFYNAPTTTANF

-931 NMGDYTQHFEF
+931 NMDDYTQHFEF

>member
-1 MISYNNATN
+1 M
-10 NTQAKISIKEISI
+10 
-23 KKLILSSLVFACIN
+23 KKFILSSLVFACMN
-37 TSVEALENDG
+37 TGVEALENDG

-53 TPPKEVSQESQKNE
+53 TPPKEASQES
-67 APKNEAPKNEVPKN
+67 
-81 EVQRNEAQK
+81 QRNEAQN

-96 QTPKEMKVKSVSYIG
+96 QTPKEMKVKSISYVG

-157 EGGILEFHF
+157 ESGILEFHF

-177 KGYGTEKEKGE
+177 KGYGTEKEKDG

-260 SAKLKRRM
+260 SAKLKRRV

-415 VIYRIEVGDMVYI
+415 VIYRIEVGDMVHI

-598 VNVGRMLGN
+598 VNIGRMLGN

-628 LYNRYYSSVN
+628 LYNRYYSSTKQIIIPSQPVC
-638 EVVAPRQCSTPA
+638 VSSLGLLLGLRQVQSCSTPG
-650 SVIINR
+650 STRV
-656 LSGGR
+656 GQ
-661 TPLQPENCSNPGAI
+661 TPPVTGL
-675 TTSPEIKGIW
+675 W

-780 NTDDYLPLN
+780 NTEDYLPLN

-798 TVRGFRNGSVTPKDE
+798 TVRGFRNGSITPKDE

-860 FFYNAPFTTANF
+860 FFYNAPTTTANF

-931 NMGDYTQHFEF
+931 NMDDYTQHFEF

>member
-1 MISYNNATN
+1 MYGSVSAKAIESQPSPISANSLLQGDSSSAPIPKEERVKSISY
-10 NTQAKISIKEISI
+10 
-23 KKLILSSLVFACIN
+23 V
-37 TSVEALENDG
+37 
-47 SKPNDL
+47 
-53 TPPKEVSQESQKNE
+53 
-67 APKNEAPKNEVPKN
+67 
-81 EVQRNEAQK
+81 
-90 ETPQSN
+90 
-96 QTPKEMKVKSVSYIG
+96 G

-131 VDSKKID
+131 LDSKKID

-157 EGGILEFHF
+157 ENGMLEFHF
-166 DEKARIAGVEI
+166 DEKPRIAGVEI
-177 KGYGTEKEKGE
+177 KGYGSEKEKE
-188 LKSQMGIKK
+188 TIKSQMGIKK
-197 GDTFDEQ
+197 GDTFDDQ
-204 KLEHAKTA
+204 KLEHAKAT
-212 LKTALEG
+212 LKAALES

-226 VEVRTQK
+226 VEARKEK
-233 VSEGALLIVFDVNRG
+233 VSEGAFLVVFDVNKG
-248 DSIYIKQSIYEG
+248 GSIHIKQSIYEG
-260 SAKLKRRM
+260 SAKLKHRV

-275 KQRDF
+275 KQRDPL
-280 MGWMWG
+280 GWLWG

-298 YDSLRIQ
+298 YDSMRIQ
-305 DVYMRRGYLDAHI
+305 DVYMRRGFLDANI

-326 FSTHDAKLHY
+326 FATRNAQLHY

-345 ISDILIEIDNPVVP
+345 VSDILIEIDNPVVP
-359 LKTLEKALK
+359 LAKLEKVLK
-368 VKRKDVFN
+368 IKRKDVFN

-415 VIYRIEVGDMVYI
+415 VIYRIQVGDMVYI

-449 LGPKDKYNLTKLR
+449 LGPKDKYSLSKLR

-532 MSLYANIATGGGR
+532 VSLYANIATGGGYR
-545 SYPGMPRG
+545 YPGMPKG
-553 AGRMFAGNLSLTN
+553 AGRMLSANVSLRN

-572 WYSSTINLYAD
+572 WYSSTINLYAN
-583 YRISYQYIQQGGGFG
+583 YRVSYQYVQQGGGFG
-598 VNVGRMLGN
+598 VTIGRMLGN

-620 KLLGFSSP
+620 KLIGFSSP
-628 LYNRYYSSVN
+628 LYNRYYSSKSEVIVPAQPYCNLGFISRPVN
-638 EVVAPRQCSTPA
+638 SDGQCVLGKKEYTKP
-650 SVIINR
+650 
-656 LSGGR
+656 
-661 TPLQPENCSNPGAI
+661 I
-675 TTSPEIKGIW
+675 TGIW

-693 TSSFTL
+693 TSSFTFDL
-699 DVSYDNTDDYY
+699 GYDNTDDYY
-710 FPRNGVIFSSYATMS
+710 FPKNGVIFNSYVTMA
-725 GLPSSGTLNSW
+725 GLPSAGGINSW

-746 KVYGKFAAYHHLQ
+746 KVYGKFSAYHHLQ

-780 NTDDYLPLN
+780 NTQDYLPMN

-798 TVRGFRNGSVTPKDE
+798 TVRGFRNGSVTPKDPY
-813 FGLWLGGD
+813 GLWLGGD

-854 TPTRGS
+854 TDKRYNEL
-860 FFYNAPFTTANF
+860 YNASGQVQRFGFWQNAPRTTANF
-872 KDYGV
+872 TDYGV
-877 IGAGFERATWRAST
+877 VGAGYEHATWRAST

-913 NQWGDGN
+913 NQFGGTKSDG
-920 GKKCKGLCFNP
+920 KPCKGLCFNP
-931 NMGDYTQHFEF
+931 GMEDYTQRFEF

>member
-1 MISYNNATN
+1 MLLT
-10 NTQAKISIKEISI
+10 TLKLKSIKEISI
-23 KKLILSSLVFACIN
+23 KKFILSSLVFACMN
-37 TSVEALENDG
+37 TSVEALENNG
-47 SKPNDL
+47 SKPSDL
-53 TPPKEVSQESQKNE
+53 TPPKEASQES
-67 APKNEAPKNEVPKN
+67 PKNEAPKNEV
-81 EVQRNEAQK
+81 QRNETQK

-96 QTPKEMKVKSVSYIG
+96 QTPKEMKVKSISYIG

-157 EGGILEFHF
+157 ESGILEFHF

-177 KGYGTEKEKGE
+177 KGYGTEKEKDG

-226 VEVRTQK
+226 VEVRTEK

-298 YDSLRIQ
+298 YDSMRIQ

-628 LYNRYYSSVN
+628 LYNRYYSSTKQIIIPSQPVC
-638 EVVAPRQCSTPA
+638 VSSLGLLLGLRQVQSCSTPG
-650 SVIINR
+650 STRV
-656 LSGGR
+656 GQ
-661 TPLQPENCSNPGAI
+661 TPPVTGL
-675 TTSPEIKGIW
+675 W

-780 NTDDYLPLN
+780 NTEDYLPLN

-798 TVRGFRNGSVTPKDE
+798 TVRGFRNGSITPKDE

-860 FFYNAPFTTANF
+860 FFYNAPTTTANF

-931 NMGDYTQHFEF
+931 NMDDYTQHFEF

>member
-1 MISYNNATN
+1 M
-10 NTQAKISIKEISI
+10 
-23 KKLILSSLVFACIN
+23 N
-37 TSVEALENDG
+37 TSVEALENDD

-53 TPPKEVSQESQKNE
+53 TPPKEASQESQRNE
-67 APKNEAPKNEVPKN
+67 APKN

-96 QTPKEMKVKSVSYIG
+96 QTPKEMKVKSISYVG

-177 KGYGTEKEKGE
+177 KGYGTEKEKDG

-260 SAKLKRRM
+260 SSKLKRRM

-532 MSLYANIATGGGR
+532 VSLYANIATGGGR
-545 SYPGMPRG
+545 SYPGMPKG

-583 YRISYQYIQQGGGFG
+583 YRVSYQYIQQGGGFG

-628 LYNRYYSSVN
+628 LYNRYYSSTKQIIIPSQPVC
-638 EVVAPRQCSTPA
+638 VSSLGLLLGLRQVQSCSTPG
-650 SVIINR
+650 STRV
-656 LSGGR
+656 GQ
-661 TPLQPENCSNPGAI
+661 TPPVTGL
-675 TTSPEIKGIW
+675 W

-780 NTDDYLPLN
+780 NTEDYLPLN

-798 TVRGFRNGSVTPKDE
+798 TVRGFRNGSITPKDE

-860 FFYNAPFTTANF
+860 FFYNAPTTTANF

-931 NMGDYTQHFEF
+931 NMDDYTQHFEF